1 MQPGKIQKN
10 TRTGNSRTD
19 KGQHNNQMNR
29 TQTGL
34 RLTKSGRCITS
45 GVLSPGHSN
54 RALLTPNAHK
64 KRWIH
69 THTKWVWN
77 HTREML
83 PPLRWGMMDY
93 LALRHPVQTTTHWIQ
108 NKQNQ
113 TKSSHLKMAT
123 NKQKRNTKQPLTYTQ
138 THTRRSSSFRQQLP
152 GRGARRDGR
161 RTSNDTITKSKTAA
175 ASTHPGQFLWERV
188 ENVTATQR

>member
-1 MQPGKIQKN
+1 MYYEWGII
-10 TRTGNSRTD
+10 SRTQQPCTAHTKCTQ
-19 KGQHNNQMNR
+19 KGEY
-29 TQTGL
+29 T
-34 RLTKSGRCITS
+34 
-45 GVLSPGHSN
+45 
-54 RALLTPNAHK
+54 
-64 KRWIH
+64 H
-69 THTKWVWN
+69 THTPKMSLN

-123 NKQKRNTKQPLTYTQ
+123 NKQKRNTKQPLT
-138 THTRRSSSFRQQLP
+138 HTRKHTHAGAALSDSSCLEG
-152 GRGARRDGR
+152 GRDVKEDEHQ
-161 RTSNDTITKSKTAA
+161 TIQITKSKTAA
-175 ASTHPGQFLWERV
+175 ASTHPGQFLRERL

>member
-1 MQPGKIQKN
+1 MQPGKIQKTHEQGTVGQTRDN
-10 TRTGNSRTD
+10 TTTKWTEHKQD
-19 KGQHNNQMNR
+19 W
-29 TQTGL
+29 GL
-34 RLTKSGRCITS
+34 PSQA
-45 GVLSPGHSN
+45 GVLRVGYYLQDTATVHCSHQMH
-54 RALLTPNAHK
+54 T

-69 THTKWVWN
+69 THTHTHTHQKWVWN

-123 NKQKRNTKQPLTYTQ
+123 NKQKRNTKQPLTH
-138 THTRRSSSFRQQLP
+138 THKHTHAGAALSNSSCLEG
-152 GRGARRDGR
+152 GRDRNL
-161 RTSNDTITKSKTAA
+161 T
-175 ASTHPGQFLWERV
+175 
-188 ENVTATQR
+188 